1 MAMGSINVPDDESI
15 GNETKNK
22 GQLSL
27 FARQKGK
34 PLPGQSVCAGQ
45 TFCQTLLPIFLLSQ
59 LKLYFQLLSVKWDQ
73 YLPYPA
79 EFQEDKIR

>member
-1 MAMGSINVPDDESI
+1 MAMGSVNVPDDESI
-15 GNETKNK
+15 GNEMKNK

-45 TFCQTLLPIFLLSQ
+45 TLLSNSAPNIPSESNEIV
-59 LKLYFQLLSVKWDQ
+59 FSASFCRMG
-73 YLPYPA
+73 PIPT
-79 EFQEDKIR
+79 IPSRISGR